1 MSSLYWNLVERI
13 TLLLLVRI
21 CNPYTNS
28 SVLIKISI
36 FDTHPLGPG
45 KKCGKWVL
53 KTDKW
58 VYILVAGW
66 HIRLSGGRSDLKGE
80 NAVTQR
86 ATKEAQ
92 SATKLQSHRDSL
104 PVRVCNPYTNSAVLI
119 KISIFNTHPLGPGK
133 KCGKMVLKTAKRAY
147 IFVAGWHIRLS
158 GGPGNKC

>member
-1 MSSLYWNLVERI
+1 LFG
-13 TLLLLVRI
+13 
-21 CNPYTNS
+21 NS
-28 SVLIKISI
+28 ASFGRLRVWLNR
-36 FDTHPLGPG
+36 G
-45 KKCGKWVL
+45 
-53 KTDKW
+53 
-58 VYILVAGW
+58 
-66 HIRLSGGRSDLKGE
+66 IRLSGGRSDLKGE
-80 NAVTQR
+80 NAVSQR